1 MTTSPGEPGELF
13 VPGRSAPG
21 PGPGPKKLYVT
32 DASGNVRRAVSV
44 APAETAGTGGSGGT
58 AAASAATRTD
68 PGFFRNLVKGL
79 NPLRQQTR
87 TAMAMSGLGG
97 AALALDVAAT
107 LNLGNPFLF
116 YDRRELWK
124 EMGGRL
130 ESGRSDIWFS
140 YFQDVGPNWKG
151 HAADLLGRRV
161 RFNTTVLY
169 EKLHG
174 VTGEMSGAMHNQ
186 FKEVLEY
193 DLSVFGLYAATA
205 PILRTLAAMSAHPAG
220 RVALISQV
228 GVFASALGN
237 LVKQFADV
245 YMACEGDLNKAE
257 QKLNDLRAA
266 FYEEGDPA
274 RGRRDLT
281 LTPAVADRAH
291 IHDYWQPVIEEPR

>member
-1 MTTSPGEPGELF
+1 MSTAPDEPGKLF
-13 VPGRSAPG
+13 VPGRPD
-21 PGPGPKKLYVT
+21 PGPKELYIT
-32 DASGNVRRAVSV
+32 DANGNVQRAVSV
-44 APAETAGTGGSGGT
+44 APADE

-68 PGFFRNLVKGL
+68 PGFFRDLVRAL

-87 TAMAMSGLGG
+87 TAMAMSGLGI

-140 YFQDVGPNWKG
+140 YFQDVSPNWKG
-151 HAADLLGRRV
+151 QAADLLGRRV

-174 VTGEMSGAMHNQ
+174 ITGEMSGSMHGQ

-193 DLSVFGLYAATA
+193 DLSVFGLYAASA

-220 RVALISQV
+220 RVALISQA
-228 GVFASALGN
+228 GVFVSALGN
-237 LVKQFADV
+237 LVKQFADI
-245 YMACEGDLNKAE
+245 YMAYESDLNKLE
-257 QKLNDLRAA
+257 MKLNDVRAA
-266 FYEEGDPA
+266 FFDGGDPA
-274 RGRRDLT
+274 RGPRDLAI
-281 LTPAVADRAH
+281 TPAVADPAN
-291 IHDYWQPVIEEPR
+291 IPAYWQPASEDLR

>member
-1 MTTSPGEPGELF
+1 MSTPPSEPGKLF
-13 VPGRSAPG
+13 VPGRPTS
-21 PGPGPKKLYVT
+21 GPKELYVT
-32 DASGNVRRAVSV
+32 DSSGNVQRAVSV
-44 APAETAGTGGSGGT
+44 APAETAET
-58 AAASAATRTD
+58 AATSAATRTD

-87 TAMAMSGLGG
+87 TAAAMSGLGV

-140 YFQDVGPNWKG
+140 YFQDVSPNWKG

-174 VTGEMSGAMHNQ
+174 VTGEMSSTMHSQ

-193 DLSVFGLYAATA
+193 DLSVFGLYAASA
-205 PILRTLAAMSAHPAG
+205 PILRTLSAMSAHPAG

-237 LVKQFADV
+237 LVKQFADI
-245 YMACEGDLNKAE
+245 YMASEGDLNKVE

-266 FYEEGDPA
+266 FFQGGDPA

-281 LTPAVADRAH
+281 LTPDVADRANVL
-291 IHDYWQPVIEEPR
+291 DYWQPANKDVR

>member
-1 MTTSPGEPGELF
+1 MSTTPGEPNLL
-13 VPGRSAPG
+13 VPGRPAPG
-21 PGPGPKKLYVT
+21 SGTLYVT
-32 DASGNVRRAVSV
+32 DAGGNVQRTVTV
-44 APAETAGTGGSGGT
+44 PHGG

-79 NPLRQQTR
+79 HPLRQQTR
-87 TAMAMSGLGG
+87 AAMAMSGLGG

-151 HAADLLGRRV
+151 QAADLLARRV
-161 RFNTTVLY
+161 RFNTTILFDS
-169 EKLHG
+169 LQR
-174 VTGEMSGAMHNQ
+174 VTGEMSGAIQNQ

-193 DLSVFGLYAATA
+193 DLSVFGLYAASA
-205 PILRTLAAMSAHPAG
+205 PILRTLAAMSGHPAG

-245 YMACEGDLNKAE
+245 YMACEGDLNKVE
-257 QKLNDLRAA
+257 QKLNDVRAA
-266 FYEEGDPA
+266 FFEQGDPA
-274 RGRRDLT
+274 RGHRDLT
-281 LTPAVADRAH
+281 LTPAVADPAH
-291 IHDYWQPVIEEPR
+291 IQDYWQPAGEEEGR

>member
-1 MTTSPGEPGELF
+1 MSTPPSEPGTLF
-13 VPGRSAPG
+13 VPGRPAS
-21 PGPGPKKLYVT
+21 GPKELYIT
-32 DASGNVRRAVSV
+32 DSSGNVQRAVSV
-44 APAETAGTGGSGGT
+44 APADTTATSAT
-58 AAASAATRTD
+58 SAATRTD
-68 PGFFRNLVKGL
+68 PGFFRNLVRAL

-87 TAMAMSGLGG
+87 TASAMSGLGI

-140 YFQDVGPNWKG
+140 YFQDVSPNWKG
-151 HAADLLGRRV
+151 QAADLLGRRV

-174 VTGEMSGAMHNQ
+174 VTGEMSGAMHSQ

-193 DLSVFGLYAATA
+193 DLSVFGLYAASA
-205 PILRTLAAMSAHPAG
+205 PVLRTLAAMSAHPAG
-220 RVALISQV
+220 RVALISQA
-228 GVFASALGN
+228 GVFVSALGN

-245 YMACEGDLNKAE
+245 YMAYESDLNKME
-257 QKLNDLRAA
+257 QKLNDVRAA
-266 FYEEGDPA
+266 FFEGGDPA

-281 LTPAVADRAH
+281 LTTAVADRAH
-291 IHDYWQPVIEEPR
+291 IHDYWQPANKDFQ

>member
-1 MTTSPGEPGELF
+1 MSTPPSEPGKLF
-13 VPGRSAPG
+13 VPGQPTS
-21 PGPGPKKLYVT
+21 GPKELYIT
-32 DASGNVRRAVSV
+32 DSSGNVRRTVPV
-44 APAETAGTGGSGGT
+44 APAD
-58 AAASAATRTD
+58 AAPASVATRTD
-68 PGFFRNLVKGL
+68 PGFFKNLVKGL

-87 TAMAMSGLGG
+87 SAMAMSGLGI

-107 LNLGNPFLF
+107 LNLGNPFLY
-116 YDRRELWK
+116 YDRREHWK

-140 YFQDVGPNWKG
+140 YFQDVGPNWQG

-174 VTGEMSGAMHNQ
+174 VTGEMSGAMHSQ

-193 DLSVFGLYAATA
+193 DLSVFGLYAASA

-220 RVALISQV
+220 RVALISQA
-228 GVFASALGN
+228 GVFVSALGN
-237 LVKQFADV
+237 LVKQFADIS
-245 YMACEGDLNKAE
+245 MASEGDLNKVE

-266 FYEEGDPA
+266 FFEQGDPA

-281 LTPAVADRAH
+281 LTPDVADRAH
-291 IHDYWQPVIEEPR
+291 VLGYWQPASKESQ

>member
-1 MTTSPGEPGELF
+1 MSTPPSEPGTLF
-13 VPGRSAPG
+13 VPGRPAS
-21 PGPGPKKLYVT
+21 GPKELYIT
-32 DASGNVRRAVSV
+32 DSSGNVQRAVSV
-44 APAETAGTGGSGGT
+44 APAGSADT

-68 PGFFRNLVKGL
+68 PGFFRSLVKAL

-87 TAMAMSGLGG
+87 TASAMSGLGI

-116 YDRRELWK
+116 YDRREVWK

-140 YFQDVGPNWKG
+140 YFQDVSPNWKG
-151 HAADLLGRRV
+151 QAADLLGRRV

-174 VTGEMSGAMHNQ
+174 VTGEMSGAMHSQ

-193 DLSVFGLYAATA
+193 DLSVFGLYAASA
-205 PILRTLAAMSAHPAG
+205 PVLRTLAAMSAHPAG
-220 RVALISQV
+220 RVALISQA
-228 GVFASALGN
+228 GVFVSALGN
-237 LVKQFADV
+237 LVKQFADI
-245 YMACEGDLNKAE
+245 YMAYESDLNKME
-257 QKLNDLRAA
+257 QKLNDVRAA
-266 FYEEGDPA
+266 FYHQGDPA

-281 LTPAVADRAH
+281 LTPAVAERAN
-291 IHDYWQPVIEEPR
+291 IHDYWQPANRDLR